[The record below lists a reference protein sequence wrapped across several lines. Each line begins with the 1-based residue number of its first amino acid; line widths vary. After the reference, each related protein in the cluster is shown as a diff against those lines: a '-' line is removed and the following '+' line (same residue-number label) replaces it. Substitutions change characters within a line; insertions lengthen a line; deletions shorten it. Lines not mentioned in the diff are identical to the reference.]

1 MNRRK
6 FLMNASSM
14 ALPLTLNGFGM
25 KALGGNSTLVQSLL
39 AADVPVTDRVLV
51 IVYLNGGN
59 DGLNTVIP
67 LDQMSQYNTLR
78 GFGTAA
84 NVALPESSILRL
96 NGNAATGLHPA
107 MTGMRDLYNDGKLV
121 LIHSVS
127 YPNPDQSHYRSTD
140 IWMTGEDANQYY
152 ETGWAGRYLNDR
164 FPNYPTGYPNTQ
176 MEDPLAI
183 QIGYLT
189 STTLLG
195 PTQSMGIAINDPNSF
210 YSLVGATS
218 AISPEYLPCCDA
230 GDLIAYIRKQQALSV
245 GYASE
250 IKTAYDASATGPTAT
265 YPTAGQNS
273 LADQLKIVAR
283 LIHGG
288 LKTKI
293 YFVSLGGFDTHSTQ
307 VDNSDTTTGAHTS
320 LLGRLSVGIK
330 TFQDDLA
337 LRGIADKVVGMT
349 FSEFGR
355 RANSNNSKGTDHGIA
370 APMFVFGTSVK
381 RQTVGVNPD
390 LSNLVT
396 SSGGNKDVPMQI
408 DFRRVYS
415 DVLNDWFG
423 AGVAKTN
430 SLLFRSS
437 PSTLD
442 FPTVSLFRNEVETV
456 ASGAWTNRAV
466 WTVGRQPLPGEY
478 VRVNAGHTVTI
489 GQDVTV
495 RNVKLDGK
503 IQFAG
508 NYKLR
513 ITG

>member
-1 MNRRK
+1 
-6 FLMNASSM
+6 M
-14 ALPLTLNGFGM
+14 ALPLALNGFGL
-25 KALGGNSTLVQSLL
+25 KALAGNSTLVQSLL
-39 AADVPVTDRVLV
+39 AADVPVTDRILV

-59 DGLNTVIP
+59 DGFNTVIP
-67 LDQMSQYNTLR
+67 LDQMSAYNTLR
-78 GFGTAA
+78 S
-84 NVALPESSILRL
+84 NVAIPENRVLTLS
-96 NGNAATGLHPA
+96 GNAATGLHPA
-107 MTGMRDLYNDGKLV
+107 MTGMRDLYNDGKLSI
-121 LIHSVS
+121 IHSVS
-127 YPNPDQSHYRSTD
+127 YPNPDQSHYRSSD
-140 IWMTGEDANQYY
+140 IWMTGEDSNQNY

-164 FPNYPTGYPNTQ
+164 FPGYPASYPNAQ

-210 YSLVGATS
+210 YSLVGAS
-218 AISPEYLPCCDA
+218 SQVSPDYLPCCDA

-250 IKTAYDASATGPTAT
+250 IKAAYDAGATRAT
-265 YPTAGQNS
+265 YPTSGQNS

-293 YFVSLGGFDTHSTQ
+293 YFVSLGGFDTHSAQ
-307 VDNSDTTTGAHTS
+307 VDASDNTIGTHAN
-320 LLGRLSVGIK
+320 LLGRLSTAIK
-330 TFQDDLA
+330 TFQDDLT
-337 LRGIADKVVGMT
+337 LQGIADKVVGMT

-370 APMFVFGTSVK
+370 APMFVFGNALKRSVIG
-381 RQTVGVNPD
+381 TNPD
-390 LSNLVT
+390 LATLTT
-396 SSGGNKDVPMQI
+396 SSGGNKDIPMQI
-408 DFRRVYS
+408 DFRRVYT

-423 AGVAKTN
+423 AGIPKTN

-437 PSTLD
+437 LNALD

-456 ASGAWTNRAV
+456 ASGAWTNKAV
-466 WTVGRQPLPGEY
+466 WTVGRQPLPTEY
-478 VRVNAGHTVTI
+478 VRVNPGHTVTI
-489 GQDVTV
+489 GQDTTV
-495 RNVKLDGK
+495 KNIKLDGK
-503 IQFAG
+503 IQFTG
-508 NYKLR
+508 NYKLK